1 VTIIIVVG
9 RLKNDPSIINKNT
22 KMAININLV
31 YKAVLVVL
39 QQEKRGVLTPV
50 EFNKIAAQAQQEIYT
65 SYFDELNLVLR
76 MPQTSLAYADRM
88 AILDEK
94 IQIFKRNETLTT
106 AIPGGQV
113 YPTTALA
120 NVNELG
126 SVIYLAGGAVA
137 GREVQR
143 IQEQDVYTVNES
155 PLTAPTAHYP
165 VYTYENNIL
174 TFYPASLPVG
184 ANMRV
189 NYLSFPVDPIWGFD
203 IEPNLGNYIYNSL
216 NSTNFQIHQSDQPLL
231 VDKILGYA
239 GVMTRDQLALSL
251 ASQKEQQIN
260 VDNQK

>member
-1 VTIIIVVG
+1 
-9 RLKNDPSIINKNT
+9 
-22 KMAININLV
+22 MAININSV

-94 IQIFKRNETLTT
+94 IQIFKRNE
-106 AIPGGQV
+106 PK
-113 YPTTALA
+113 TTALVGGFPTTTLS

-155 PLTAPTAHYP
+155 PLTKPTAFYP
-165 VYTYENNIL
+165 VYTYEANVL
-174 TFYPASLPVG
+174 TFYPATLPVG
-184 ANMRV
+184 ANIRV
-189 NYLSFPVDPIWGFD
+189 NFLAYPVDPIWGFD
-203 IEPNLGNYIYNSL
+203 IQANLGNYIYNAQ
-216 NSTNFQIHQSDQPLL
+216 NSTDFEIHQSDQPLL

-251 ASQKEQQIN
+251 SVQKEQQIN
-260 VDNQK
+260 ADNQK

>member
-1 VTIIIVVG
+1 
-9 RLKNDPSIINKNT
+9 
-22 KMAININLV
+22 MAININSV

-94 IQIFKRNETLTT
+94 IQIFKRNETKTTVLAAGALTT
-106 AIPGGQV
+106 
-113 YPTTALA
+113 TLS

-155 PLTAPTAHYP
+155 PLTKPTAFYP
-165 VYTYENNIL
+165 VYTYEANVL
-174 TFYPASLPVG
+174 TFYPNTIPAG

-189 NYLSFPVDPIWGFD
+189 NFLAYPVDPIWGFD
-203 IEPNLGNYIYNSL
+203 IQANLGNYIYNPQ
-216 NSTNFQIHQSDQPLL
+216 NSTNFEIHQSDQPLL

-251 ASQKEQQIN
+251 ATQKEQQIN
-260 VDNQK
+260 ADNQK

>member
-1 VTIIIVVG
+1 
-9 RLKNDPSIINKNT
+9 
-22 KMAININLV
+22 MAININSV

-94 IQIFKRNETLTT
+94 IQIFKRNVLKTTTLVD
-106 AIPGGQV
+106 GL
-113 YPTTALA
+113 PTTTLS

-155 PLTAPTAHYP
+155 PLTKPTTFYP
-165 VYTYENNIL
+165 VYTYEANVL
-174 TFYPASLPVG
+174 TFYPATLTIG
-184 ANMRV
+184 QNIRV
-189 NYLSFPVDPIWGFD
+189 NFLAYPVDPTWGFD

-216 NSTNFQIHQSDQPLL
+216 NSTNFEIHQSDQPLL

-239 GVMTRDQLALSL
+239 GVMTKDQLVLSL
-251 ASQKEQQIN
+251 ASAKEQQIN

>member
-1 VTIIIVVG
+1 
-9 RLKNDPSIINKNT
+9 
-22 KMAININLV
+22 MAININSV

-94 IQIFKRNETLTT
+94 IQIFKRNETKTTVLAASALTT
-106 AIPGGQV
+106 
-113 YPTTALA
+113 TLS

-155 PLTAPTAHYP
+155 PLTKPTAFYP
-165 VYTYENNIL
+165 VYTYEANVL
-174 TFYPASLPVG
+174 TFYPNTIPAG

-189 NYLSFPVDPIWGFD
+189 NFLAYPVDPIWGFD
-203 IEPNLGNYIYNSL
+203 IQANLGNYIYNPQ
-216 NSTNFQIHQSDQPLL
+216 NSTNFEIHQSDQPLL

-239 GVMTRDQLALSL
+239 GVMSRDQLALSL
-251 ASQKEQQIN
+251 SVQKEQQIN
-260 VDNQK
+260 ADNQK

>member
-1 VTIIIVVG
+1 
-9 RLKNDPSIINKNT
+9 
-22 KMAININLV
+22 MAINIDSV

-94 IQIFKRNETLTT
+94 IQIFKKIQTINTAVVGGFPSVTLGSPNE
-106 AIPGGQV
+106 V
-113 YPTTALA
+113 
-120 NVNELG
+120 VNELG
-126 SVIYLAGGAVA
+126 SVIYQPGAA
-137 GREVQR
+137 SPGREVQR

-155 PLTAPTAHYP
+155 PLTKPTAFYP
-165 VYTYENNIL
+165 VYTYEANVL
-174 TFYPASLPVG
+174 TFYPSTLPNASP
-184 ANMRV
+184 MQV
-189 NYLSFPVDPIWGFD
+189 NYLAYPTDPIWGFD

-251 ASQKEQQIN
+251 ATQKEQQIN
-260 VDNQK
+260 ADNQK

>member
-1 VTIIIVVG
+1 
-9 RLKNDPSIINKNT
+9 
-22 KMAININLV
+22 MAININSV

-94 IQIFKRNETLTT
+94 IQIFKRNELKDTTLAAGVLTATLTS
-106 AIPGGQV
+106 
-113 YPTTALA
+113 L
-120 NVNELG
+120 VNELG

-155 PLTAPTAHYP
+155 PLTKPTAFYP
-165 VYTYENNIL
+165 VYTYENNVL
-174 TFYPASLPVG
+174 TFYPSTLVPTGVG
-184 ANMRV
+184 TESIRV
-189 NYLSFPVDPIWGFD
+189 NYLSYPVDPIWGFD
-203 IEPNLGNYIYNSL
+203 IQPNLGNYIYNPQ
-216 NSTNFQIHQSDQPLL
+216 NSTNFEIHQSDQPLL

-251 ASQKEQQIN
+251 ATQKEQQIN
-260 VDNQK
+260 ADNQK

>member
-1 VTIIIVVG
+1 
-9 RLKNDPSIINKNT
+9 
-22 KMAININLV
+22 MAININSV

-94 IQIFKRNETLTT
+94 IQIFKRNETK
-106 AIPGGQV
+106 
-113 YPTTALA
+113 TTALVGGFPTTTLS

-155 PLTAPTAHYP
+155 PLTKPTAFYP
-165 VYTYENNIL
+165 VYTYEANVL
-174 TFYPASLPVG
+174 TFYPATLPVG
-184 ANMRV
+184 ANIRV
-189 NYLSFPVDPIWGFD
+189 NFLAYPVDPIWGFD
-203 IEPNLGNYIYNSL
+203 IQANLGNYIYNAQ
-216 NSTNFQIHQSDQPLL
+216 NSTDFEIHQSDQPLL

-239 GVMTRDQLALSL
+239 GVMSRDQLALSL
-251 ASQKEQQIN
+251 SVQKEQQIN
-260 VDNQK
+260 ADNQK

>member
-1 VTIIIVVG
+1 
-9 RLKNDPSIINKNT
+9 
-22 KMAININLV
+22 MAININSV

-94 IQIFKRNETLTT
+94 IQIFKRNE
-106 AIPGGQV
+106 PK
-113 YPTTALA
+113 TTALVGGFPTTTLS

-155 PLTAPTAHYP
+155 PLTKPTAFYP
-165 VYTYENNIL
+165 VYTYEANVL
-174 TFYPASLPVG
+174 TFYPSTLPNASP
-184 ANMRV
+184 MQV
-189 NYLSFPVDPIWGFD
+189 NYLAYPTDPIWGFD
-203 IEPNLGNYIYNSL
+203 IQANLGNYIYNAQ
-216 NSTNFQIHQSDQPLL
+216 NSTDFEIHQSDQPLL

-239 GVMTRDQLALSL
+239 GVMSRDQLALSL
-251 ASQKEQQIN
+251 SVQKEQQIN
-260 VDNQK
+260 ADNQK

>member
-1 VTIIIVVG
+1 
-9 RLKNDPSIINKNT
+9 
-22 KMAININLV
+22 MAININSV

-94 IQIFKRNETLTT
+94 IQIFKRNELKDTTLAAGVLTATLTS
-106 AIPGGQV
+106 
-113 YPTTALA
+113 L
-120 NVNELG
+120 VNELG

-155 PLTAPTAHYP
+155 PLTKPTAFYP
-165 VYTYENNIL
+165 VYTYEANVL
-174 TFYPASLPVG
+174 TFYPNTIPAG

-189 NYLSFPVDPIWGFD
+189 NFLAYPVDPIWGFD
-203 IEPNLGNYIYNSL
+203 IQANLGNYIYNPQ
-216 NSTNFQIHQSDQPLL
+216 NSTNFEIHQSDQPLL

-251 ASQKEQQIN
+251 ATQKEQQIN
-260 VDNQK
+260 ADNQK

>member
-1 VTIIIVVG
+1 
-9 RLKNDPSIINKNT
+9 
-22 KMAININLV
+22 MAININSV

-94 IQIFKRNETLTT
+94 IQIFKRNETK
-106 AIPGGQV
+106 
-113 YPTTALA
+113 TTALA
-120 NVNELG
+120 AGVLTTTLSNVNELG
-126 SVIYLAGGAVA
+126 SVIYLAGAPGTPLVPA

-155 PLTAPTAHYP
+155 PLTKPTTFYP
-165 VYTYENNIL
+165 VYTYEANVL
-174 TFYPASLPVG
+174 TFYPNTIPAG

-189 NYLSFPVDPIWGFD
+189 NFLAYPVDPIWGFN
-203 IEPNLGNYIYNSL
+203 IEPNLGNYVYESQ
-216 NSTNFQIHQSDQPLL
+216 NSTDFEIHQSDQPLL

-239 GVMTRDQLALSL
+239 GVMTKDQLVLSL
-251 ASQKEQQIN
+251 ASAKEQQIN

>member
-1 VTIIIVVG
+1 
-9 RLKNDPSIINKNT
+9 
-22 KMAININLV
+22 MAININSV

-94 IQIFKRNETLTT
+94 IQIFKRNETKTT
-106 AIPGGQV
+106 TLVGGF
-113 YPTTALA
+113 PTTTLS

-155 PLTAPTAHYP
+155 PLTTPTAHYP
-165 VYTYENNIL
+165 VYTYENNVL
-174 TFYPASLPVG
+174 TFYPASLAVG
-184 ANMRV
+184 NNMKV
-189 NYLSFPVDPIWGFD
+189 NYLSYPVDPIWGFD

-251 ASQKEQQIN
+251 AAQKEQQIN